1 MTKYIEAAIMNE
13 PATSINNGHV
23 IQSGFNKELDD
34 LRNIKN
40 NIDELISN
48 LISREKKR
56 LGYSNVKIEYNK
68 IHGFYLELPRSVSL
82 DLTEVYSARQT
93 KIHKDI
99 FFLN

>member
-1 MTKYIEAAIMNE
+1 MTPRITKYIEAAIMNE

-48 LISREKKR
+48 LLNKEKKIG
-56 LGYSNVKIEYNK
+56 L
-68 IHGFYLELPRSVSL
+68 
-82 DLTEVYSARQT
+82 Q
-93 KIHKDI
+93 
-99 FFLN
+99 